1 MATPD
6 FSAQE
11 NALGFRVYGLEG
23 QTKTIDDAIVRMREN
38 QARHSEAIGSQAVT
52 IARHD
57 ERIEGVEKAV
67 VALSD
72 TVSKGIWALIAFA
85 FTIAASAVGLAITLA
100 GGPG

>member
-1 MATPD
+1 MSTPD
-6 FSAQE
+6 FSIQE

-23 QTKTIDDAIVRMREN
+23 ASKTQDDAIVRLREG
-38 QARHSEAIGSQAVT
+38 QARHSEALGNQAVT
-52 IARHD
+52 LARHD
-57 ERIEGVEKAV
+57 EQIASVEKAV
-67 VALSD
+67 VALSE